1 VIETQPLQGNYEI
14 GSATMAR
21 RRTTA
26 TQCPAAVGGYLR
38 LQPVIYHSDLQ
49 SFRNWH
55 AAQLP
60 TDKPKDRNCDP
71 SNLAI
76 AVIP

>member
-1 VIETQPLQGNYEI
+1 VISTQPLQGNHEI
-14 GSATMAR
+14 GSAAMAR
-21 RRTTA
+21 GRNTA
-26 TQCPAAVGGYLR
+26 MQCPAAVGGYLR
-38 LQPVIYHSDLQ
+38 LQPVIYFSDLQ
-49 SFRNWH
+49 ALRNWH

>member
-1 VIETQPLQGNYEI
+1 
-14 GSATMAR
+14 MAR
-21 RRTTA
+21 GRNTA
-26 TQCPAAVGGYLR
+26 MECPAAVWGYLR
-38 LQPVIYHSDLQ
+38 LQPVIHFSDLQ
-49 SFRNWH
+49 AFGNWH
-55 AAQLP
+55 AAQPP